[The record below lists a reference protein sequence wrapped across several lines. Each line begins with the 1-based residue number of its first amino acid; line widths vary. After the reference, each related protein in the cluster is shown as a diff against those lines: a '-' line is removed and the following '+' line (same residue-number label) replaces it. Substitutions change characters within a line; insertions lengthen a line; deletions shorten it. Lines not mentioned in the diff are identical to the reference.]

1 VNAIEVSWLPMPSAT
16 GTTGPPPADLVR
28 GHHGLM
34 ALSRSQAMAVSRAA
48 LSEVAHL
55 TGKDSEKVV
64 SLRREGEVWVLEVDV
79 VDMRRIPDTTDIM
92 ATYAVRLDDG
102 GNVLELH
109 RVRRYVRAWIGDQ
122 H

>member
-1 VNAIEVSWLPMPSAT
+1 
-16 GTTGPPPADLVR
+16 
-28 GHHGLM
+28 
-34 ALSRSQAMAVSRAA
+34 
-48 LSEVAHL
+48 
-55 TGKDSEKVV
+55 
-64 SLRREGEVWVLEVDV
+64 
-79 VDMRRIPDTTDIM
+79 MRRIPDTTDIM